1 MRTTKVF
8 VLCILYQ
15 IIILPR
21 YKIDVMFAPNHCD
34 DHNSIFLL
42 FQLLAR
48 HCLSMAGFFDRS
60 SGCSIDVNYG
70 DGDDH
75 GRNDEKLI
83 TSFWWSLGFNFFTTS
98 IGGIYHSLTSDM
110 KLGHDWKI
118 VLSYS
123 LSPTCHSKI
132 VSSYIAWFVPLVFLF
147 CIWAFKICERVILR
161 GIEWWHLT
169 G

>member
-1 MRTTKVF
+1 MSDSPLVDWLVTIQFFIVSDLKW
-8 VLCILYQ
+8 
-15 IIILPR
+15 LP
-21 YKIDVMFAPNHCD
+21 
-34 DHNSIFLL
+34 
-42 FQLLAR
+42 AR

-83 TSFWWSLGFNFFTTS
+83 TSWWCDWGSILFTTNF
-98 IGGIYHSLTSDM
+98 GIYILKFDFRYETGTWLEDCFVLFIVTNMSFKDCVLVYCLVRSISL
-110 KLGHDWKI
+110 
-118 VLSYS
+118 
-123 LSPTCHSKI
+123 
-132 VSSYIAWFVPLVFLF
+132 PL